1 MLHKAEESHTKNEDE
16 DEEENEEQ
24 IIKISD
30 TFMPNVNDGYAL
42 IQSVTT
48 SSGKKLLLHEMKIL
62 LPEGSVTAILGPSGA
77 GKSTLLNTLTD
88 SLSISSTA
96 GADSK
101 YIVLLSDPRRLV
113 PASHRTRH

>member
-1 MLHKAEESHTKNEDE
+1 VENHTTEDE
-16 DEEENEEQ
+16 GDNEEQ
-24 IIKISD
+24 IIKISE
-30 TFMPNVNDGYAL
+30 TFMPNKNDGYAL

-48 SSGKKLLLHEMKIL
+48 SSGKKLLHEMKIL

-96 GADSK
+96 VADS
-101 YIVLLSDPRRLV
+101 
-113 PASHRTRH
+113 T

>member
-1 MLHKAEESHTKNEDE
+1 VLHEGVENPAVNN
-16 DEEENEEQ
+16 EEEANEEQ
-24 IIKISD
+24 IIKISE

-48 SSGKKLLLHEMKIL
+48 SSGKKLLHEMKIL

-88 SLSISSTA
+88 SLSITSTA
-96 GADSK
+96 VADSK
-101 YIVLLSDPRRLV
+101 
-113 PASHRTRH
+113 